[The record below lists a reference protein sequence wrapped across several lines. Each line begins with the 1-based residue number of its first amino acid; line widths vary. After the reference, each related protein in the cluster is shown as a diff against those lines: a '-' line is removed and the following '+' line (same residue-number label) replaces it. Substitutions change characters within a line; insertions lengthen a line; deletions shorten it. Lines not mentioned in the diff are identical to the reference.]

1 MIQDDRLVK
10 ALQRR
15 YSAAA
20 QELPWV
26 RDVDRW
32 FADFVVPYERQ
43 YLWLAKRLMGEE
55 EAARDLLHDV
65 YAELL
70 TGETWRSTKKPHT
83 WVMRAVLTRGVDRI
97 RRSKVVS
104 MRALPDVET
113 LEFATQSLDGFEAV
127 SVREQVRA
135 GLDAIN
141 TMPDMTRRV
150 LLLRRL
156 DGLSVKEIAY
166 RLGLTVKGVDYHI
179 ARGAFLFNQA
189 MVDAGFDG
197 VEALGGGG
205 FALGS
210 GKRKIVR
217 DVD

>member
-1 MIQDDRLVK
+1 MRRRMIGLTQSLTC
-10 ALQRR
+10 
-15 YSAAA
+15 AADGA
-20 QELPWV
+20 WI
-26 RDVDRW
+26 RSVDRW

-43 YLWLAKRLMGEE
+43 YLWLAKRLMGDE
-55 EAARDLLHDV
+55 EAARDLLQDV

-70 TGETWRSTKKPHT
+70 TGETWRSAKKPRA

-113 LEFATQSLDGFEAV
+113 LEFASQSLDGFETV
-127 SVREQVRA
+127 SAREQVRA

-141 TMPDMTRRV
+141 AMPDMTRRV
-150 LLLRRL
+150 LLMRRL
-156 DGLSVKEIAY
+156 DGLPVKEIAH

-189 MVDAGFDG
+189 MIDAGFKG

-205 FALGS
+205 FHASG
-210 GKRKIVR
+210 GKRRIIR
-217 DVD
+217 DAD